1 MAVSDPIAD
10 MLTRIRNSAMARHD
24 SVSMPASKMK
34 VNIAKILKQEGY
46 ISAYEVVGT
55 GIEKQIKITL
65 KYQERNKPMITGLKR
80 VSKPGLRLYV
90 QRNEIPRVYGGMGI
104 AILSTSQGVVPSYK
118 AWKQGLGGELL
129 CYIW

>member
-10 MLTRIRNSAMARHD
+10 MLTRIRNGAMARHD

-34 VNIAKILKQEGY
+34 LNIAKILKQEGY
-46 ISAYEVVGT
+46 ITGYEISGT
-55 GIEKQIKITL
+55 GVERQIKITL
-65 KYQERNKPMITGLKR
+65 RYQERNKPMILGLKR
-80 VSKPGLRLYV
+80 MSKPGLRLYV

>member
-1 MAVSDPIAD
+1 

-34 VNIAKILKQEGY
+34 LNIAKILKQEGY
-46 ISAYEVVGT
+46 IAGYEMSGVGP
-55 GIEKQIKITL
+55 EREMKITL
-65 KYQERNKPMITGLKR
+65 KYQERNKPMIIGLKR
-80 VSKPGLRLYV
+80 MSKPGLRLYV

-104 AILSTSQGVVPSYK
+104 AILSTSRGVVPSYK

>member
-34 VNIAKILKQEGY
+34 LNIAKILKQEGY
-46 ISAYEVVGT
+46 IAGFEVT
-55 GIEKQIKITL
+55 GIGIERQIKITL
-65 KYQERNKPMITGLKR
+65 RYQERNKPMILGLKR
-80 VSKPGLRLYV
+80 MSKPGLRVYV

-104 AILSTSQGVVPSYK
+104 AILSTSRGVLPSYK

>member
-34 VNIAKILKQEGY
+34 LNIAKILKQEGY
-46 ISAYEVVGT
+46 ITGYEVTGA
-55 GIEKQIKITL
+55 GIERQVKITL
-65 KYQERNKPMITGLKR
+65 RYQERNKPMITGLKR
-80 VSKPGLRLYV
+80 MSKPGLRLYV

-104 AILSTSQGVVPSYK
+104 AILSTSRGVVPSYK

-129 CYIW
+129 CYVW

>member
-24 SVSMPASKMK
+24 NVSMPVSKMK

>member
-10 MLTRIRNSAMARHD
+10 MLTRIRNGAMVRHD
-24 SVSMPASKMK
+24 SVTMPASKMK
-34 VNIAKILKQEGY
+34 LNIAKILKQEGY
-46 ISAYEVVGT
+46 ISGFEVSGT
-55 GIEKQIKITL
+55 GAEREMKITL
-65 KYQERNKPMITGLKR
+65 KYQERNKSVISGLKR
-80 VSKPGLRLYV
+80 MSKPGLRLYV

-104 AILSTSQGVVPSYK
+104 AILSTSRGVVPSYK

>member
-1 MAVSDPIAD
+1 
-10 MLTRIRNSAMARHD
+10 MLTRIRNGALARHD

-34 VNIAKILKQEGY
+34 LNIAKILKLEGY
-46 ISAYEVVGT
+46 IAAYEVSGT
-55 GIEKQIKITL
+55 GTEREIKITL

-80 VSKPGLRLYV
+80 MSKPGLRLYV

-104 AILSTSQGVVPSYK
+104 AILSTSHGVVPSYK

>member
-1 MAVSDPIAD
+1 

-34 VNIAKILKQEGY
+34 LNIAKILKQEGY
-46 ISAYEVVGT
+46 ITGYEVTGT
-55 GIEKQIKITL
+55 GTERQVKITL
-65 KYQERNKPMITGLKR
+65 RYQERNKPMITGLKR
-80 VSKPGLRLYV
+80 MSKPGLRLYV

-104 AILSTSQGVVPSYK
+104 AILSTSRGVVPSYK